1 MGNRLS
7 VRLFVG
13 LCAAVLIPLVLA
25 GTALMPMLRQGA
37 ENLRLGSV
45 RTLADSV
52 EPIYGGLLDQWIA
65 SVKTIA
71 QDQVVASP
79 ASTDEERLEALRRF
93 ADAESP
99 FAGIT
104 LHRAT
109 NLPLST
115 RSGKASH
122 PSASTWARLGAGGVL
137 TAVQPVE
144 HRAASDS
151 AAAAAAEVSLM
162 APLAILPGGGGAA
175 EILEFHVSPEALAAP
190 VGRIQAEEVAVVDDR
205 DQVLAHRN
213 PAWIGRRFGEPLT
226 AGTVLEVPVRTSGPG
241 LTAPWRVM
249 VRLPQLE
256 AAKLQSKAVSVLVLA
271 ALAGLGMAGGLAWLT
286 TRWLQTP
293 IQAAAEAMT
302 RLEQRDFAVRVKESG
317 PEVVSGL
324 NRRINGLA
332 KKLEAFFADS
342 QAQRERL
349 EQRLQGVEDRAEQ
362 ESIRA
367 RAAGEGSRDGFLLL
381 AGEDQRVCWWNG
393 RFAQFGRFTEND
405 LELLDARQI
414 IQRVAWQFADS
425 GRFLEWWQQ
434 AAERAQEL
442 TSQVWAL
449 RQPEDGAAR
458 VSVFKVNHADG
469 TPFGFIWRFEDR
481 TEEARLQ
488 RLARDVERAELIGNL
503 TTGMAH
509 EFNRILTQVVA
520 DISGL
525 EQKLDPEERTQT
537 IGHARSAVSQAS
549 AICRGLL
556 GYSRHHLMEA
566 RVNSVRG
573 ILSWLKDQLS
583 DGLGP
588 QYQIQIELPEKNL
601 HVTADRGR
609 LRSVL
614 LELCANSIRAM
625 PRGGTLRVTAEPLQL
640 GDPQQEAA
648 DPEAGRFIC
657 FTVLDNGHGIPEP
670 IRPRIFEP
678 FFTTDSRSN
687 GLGLAVV
694 SGIAWQHGGWL
705 TCTSEEGQGTCMRV
719 YLPASELPVTV
730 VVEDP
735 SQPIE
740 ARHVDPVAPGSIPV
754 AVPEVPFVLVV
765 DDEDSIR
772 RLNQAILQRAG
783 IASVG
788 ARSGDEGLALFRQY
802 RDRIRLIVLDLNMP
816 GMSGA
821 EMFRSVRSEGS
832 FVPVI
837 VVSAYLMDFD
847 AFALDSGARP
857 AGFIH
862 KPYQADQFLQQVS
875 TVLEI
880 TPGSGQE
887 VWARSSA

>member
-1 MGNRLS
+1 M
-7 VRLFVG
+7 
-13 LCAAVLIPLVLA
+13 P
-25 GTALMPMLRQGA
+25 ALRHGA
-37 ENLRLGSV
+37 ENLRFGSV

-52 EPIYGGLLDQWIA
+52 EPLYGGLLDQWIG
-65 SVKTIA
+65 SVKSIA
-71 QDQVVASP
+71 QDPVVASP
-79 ASTDEERLEALRRF
+79 ASDDAERLETLRRL
-93 ADAESP
+93 ADAQPHFS
-99 FAGIT
+99 GIT

-109 NLPLST
+109 GMALST
-115 RSGKASH
+115 RGGKALH
-122 PSASTWARLGAGGVL
+122 PSASTWARLGAGGML

-144 HRAASDS
+144 QRTGAEPG
-151 AAAAAAEVSLM
+151 AAAAEVSLM

-175 EILEFHVSPEALAAP
+175 EILEFHLAPQALAGP

-205 DQVLAHRN
+205 GQVLAHRN

-226 AGTVLEVPVRTSGPG
+226 AGTVFEVPVRTGVPGG
-241 LTAPWRVM
+241 LTSPWRVM

-256 AAKLQSKAVSVLVLA
+256 AAKLQSKAVSVLVIAGLA
-271 ALAGLGMAGGLAWLT
+271 GVALAGAIAWLT

-293 IQAAAEAMT
+293 LQAAAAAMT
-302 RLEQRDFAVRVKESG
+302 RLEQREFAVRIRESG
-317 PEVVSGL
+317 PEAVSAL
-324 NRRINGLA
+324 SRRLNGLA
-332 KKLEAFFADS
+332 KKLEAFFAES

-349 EQRLQGVEDRAEQ
+349 ENRLKEEADRAEA
-362 ESIRA
+362 ESIRV
-367 RAAGEGSRDGFLLL
+367 RAAGEGSRDGYLLL
-381 AGEDQRVCWWNG
+381 AGEDQRVFWWNA

-425 GRFLEWWQQ
+425 GRFMEWWQQ
-434 AAERAQEL
+434 AAGRAQEL

-458 VSVFKVNHADG
+458 VSVFKVNQADG
-469 TPFGFIWRFEDR
+469 TPYGFIWRFEDR
-481 TEEARLQ
+481 TEESRLQ
-488 RLARDVERAELIGNL
+488 RQARDVERAELIGNL

-525 EQKLDPEERTQT
+525 DQKASPEERAQT
-537 IGHARSAVSQAS
+537 IGHARAAASQAS

-566 RVNSVRG
+566 RVNSVRA

-588 QYQIQIELPEKNL
+588 EYQIQIELPENKL

-640 GDPQQEAA
+640 GAGQQDGA

-730 VVEDP
+730 VVEEP

-740 ARHVDPVAPGSIPV
+740 ARPVDPLVHGSIPA
-754 AVPEVPFVLVV
+754 AVPDVPFVLVV
-765 DDEDSIR
+765 DDEDSVR

-783 IASVG
+783 IASLG
-788 ARSGDEGLALFRQY
+788 ARSGEEGLALYRQY

-816 GMSGA
+816 GMGGA
-821 EMFRSVRSEGS
+821 GMFRHLRAEGAY
-832 FVPVI
+832 VPVI
-837 VVSAYLMDFD
+837 VVSAYLLDFD
-847 AFALDSGARP
+847 AFAMDSGARP

-862 KPYQADQFLQQVS
+862 KPYQADQFLQQVAA
-875 TVLEI
+875 VMEI
-880 TPGSGQE
+880 APGSGQE